1 MFILFMSVSYSDDYI
16 YRRGEHY
23 KLIILIIASGGDGYK
38 ELTDCW
44 REYMN
49 EFPGV
54 RSFFVYS
61 DPTIQMDIHVTNDTI
76 VHRSDESLA
85 PGILY
90 KTIAAFSV
98 CNTFFDYDYILRT
111 NLSSFIHIPR
121 LLTFLGWQR
130 KDGYAGGHFN
140 ILPDHPSKY
149 AEHRI
154 VNKYMGIELNSR
166 FIFLHGACFV
176 LSRDVIYNLLELVTN
191 TPERIKLIEQAGDD
205 VAISMMLN
213 ECLTPCSDERRYHY
227 PVEFENLFL
236 NKYQCKSIEDPLVYG
251 ANENIFH
258 FRNKTDDNI
267 RYSDRTTDVA
277 NYRNQIKYFY
287 GADGL

>member
-1 MFILFMSVSYSDDYI
+1 MSVSYSDDYI

-23 KLIILIIASGGDGYK
+23 KLILLIIASDGDGYK

-44 REYMN
+44 RKYMN

-61 DPTIQMDIHVTNDTI
+61 DPTIQMDIHVTNYSI
-76 VHRSDESLA
+76 VHRSDESMI

-98 CNTFFDYDYILRT
+98 CNVFFNYDYIVRT

-121 LLTFLGWQR
+121 LLTFMKMQR

-140 ILPDHPSKY
+140 ILPDHPNKY

-154 VNKYMGIELNSR
+154 VNKYMGAELNSR
-166 FIFLHGACFV
+166 FIFLHGACFI
-176 LSRDVIYNLLELVTN
+176 LSRDVVANLLELITIQ
-191 TPERIKLIEQAGDD
+191 PDKLKIAECVIDD
-205 VAISMMLN
+205 VAISLMLN
-213 ECLTPCSDERRYHY
+213 DCLMPSSDEGRYHY

-236 NKYQCKSIEDPLVYG
+236 NKYQCRSIEDPLVYG
-251 ANENIFH
+251 ANEFVFH

-267 RYSDRTTDVA
+267 RYSDRTVDVA
-277 NYRNQIKYFY
+277 NYRNQMKHFY
-287 GADGL
+287 NISD

>member
-1 MFILFMSVSYSDDYI
+1 MSVSYSDDYI

-23 KLIILIIASGGDGYK
+23 KVILLIIASDGDGYC
-38 ELTDCW
+38 EFTDCW
-44 REYMN
+44 RKYMN

-61 DPTIQMDIHVTNDTI
+61 DPTIEMDVHVTNDSI
-76 VHRSDESLA
+76 VHRSDETMI

-98 CNTFFDYDYILRT
+98 CNVFFNYDYILRT

-121 LLTFLGWQR
+121 LLTFLGMQR

-140 ILPDHPSKY
+140 ILPDHPNKY

-154 VNKYMGIELNSR
+154 VNKYMGVELNSR
-166 FIFLHGACFV
+166 FVFLHGACFI
-176 LSRDVIYNLLELVTN
+176 LSRDVVAIFLELVTLKPDKFN
-191 TPERIKLIEQAGDD
+191 IAECVIDD
-205 VAISMMLN
+205 VAISLMLN
-213 ECLTPCSDERRYHY
+213 DCLTPSSDVTRYHY

-251 ANENIFH
+251 ANECVFH

-267 RYSDRTTDVA
+267 RYSDRTVDVA
-277 NYRNQIKYFY
+277 NYRNQIEYFY
-287 GADGL
+287 NTGKG